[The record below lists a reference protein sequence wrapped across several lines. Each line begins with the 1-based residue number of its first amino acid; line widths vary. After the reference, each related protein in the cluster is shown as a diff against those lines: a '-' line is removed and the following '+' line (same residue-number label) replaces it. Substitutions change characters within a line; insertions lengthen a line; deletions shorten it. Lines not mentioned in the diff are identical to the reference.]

1 MRQAAVGERLA
12 REELPQRQPAPVERV
27 RGARHVDA
35 PYAKLLFAHFRARHV
50 RVAFEALDPVPE
62 RLRVMLAQRLR
73 IDDLESRVRHAA
85 DDTRHVRQFA
95 AREHVFL
102 DEVADAA
109 AQLRGA
115 KLVVR
120 DPMVQH
126 EPAGLENPMDF
137 AEVAA
142 KVAHAHMLEHADAG
156 DLVVQR
162 GRGQVEI
169 VPKLDAD
176 AFLQTGLLDPGRDEI
191 VLILRQRDAGR
202 LDAVMLRRPEDQA
215 TPAAADVEHPLAGR
229 ETKLAA
235 DVIELLL
242 LRLVERVAFGAE
254 VRT

>member
-1 MRQAAVGERLA
+1 M
-12 REELPQRQPAPVERV
+12 

-35 PYAKLLFAHFRARHV
+35 PHAKLLFAHFRARHV

-85 DDTRHVRQFA
+85 DDPRHVRQFA

-126 EPAGLENPMDF
+126 EPAGLENPMDL
-137 AEVAA
+137 AEVAPE
-142 KVAHAHMLEHADAG
+142 VAHAHMLEHADAG
-156 DLVVQR
+156 DLVVLHAL
-162 GRGQVEI
+162 GQVEI
-169 VPKLDAD
+169 VAKLDVHAILEPARGD
-176 AFLQTGLLDPGRDEI
+176 FGDDE
-191 VLILRQRDAGR
+191 VALILRQRDAGR

-242 LRLVERVAFGAE
+242 LRVVERVPFGAE
-254 VRT
+254 VRA